1 MTDQIKMNGA
11 VTFVLA
17 GRRGRKMEFVRV
29 VPGSKMS
36 CVSRMNANKNQLMN
50 HHVEVSVISESTVPK
65 PATPMESSAEYRTGT
80 VEGANV
86 LLRSS
91 HNVSA
96 TPRDDAINRSSKSVT
111 FLLNK
116 EPPVIRKLVSA
127 STLCVEGDVRITDRK
142 STKPTRR
149 QRKIVKSTRTER
161 VCACSDPYCNIVAKF
176 LGSLITR
183 KCSYSHPLKSDI
195 KTGNKRV
202 RCESIFMQILKWRR
216 ERNERFVHCQV
227 PEEPHSR
234 ERFNE
239 IHYPILFLREYNN
252 RRRIPESLAI
262 AKAKI
267 WNMFD
272 KSLVVMDRHYRKQR
286 VVAVP
291 TLSTHEAIQV
301 NKDVMF

>member
-1 MTDQIKMNGA
+1 MNGT

-17 GRRGRKMEFVRV
+17 GHQGRKMEFVRV
-29 VPGSKMS
+29 VSDQVMT
-36 CVSRMNANKNQLMN
+36 
-50 HHVEVSVISESTVPK
+50 HHVEVSVITESTVPK
-65 PATPMESSAEYRTGT
+65 PATPMESSAEYQTGT
-80 VEGANV
+80 VEDSNV

-91 HNVSA
+91 HDVS
-96 TPRDDAINRSSKSVT
+96 TTLRDDKVNRSSKIVT
-111 FLLNK
+111 FLLND

-127 STLCVEGDVRITDRK
+127 STLCVENNVRITDRK
-142 STKPTRR
+142 FTKPTRR
-149 QRKIVKSTRTER
+149 QRKLVKSTRRER
-161 VCACSDPYCNIVAKF
+161 VCACSDPYCNIVANF
-176 LGSLITR
+176 LGSWITR

-195 KTGNKRV
+195 KTENKRL

-227 PEEPHSR
+227 PEKPHSR
-234 ERFNE
+234 DRFNE

-262 AKAKI
+262 AEAKK

-272 KSLVVMDRHYRKQR
+272 KSLVVTDRHYRKER

-301 NKDVMF
+301 NKDIMF